1 MSDQE
6 QNQQTAEQEASAA
19 SAEFL
24 AGFDA
29 VRNSDEQHS
38 PESAPV
44 EDAPAQEVEPES
56 KQDAPGDTGK
66 GEPDEPNGESEEPM
80 FFGMTESQ
88 VKSLLERSAR
98 VDEIE
103 NQLRKAH
110 GKIGELNSH
119 LQNLTQKPT
128 QQAPAEAETGDL
140 GEFESDFPEVV
151 AIARKTVMDAIKG
164 LPAQAGASQDP
175 AEIEKAINIAVM
187 DATHDGWR
195 DTVSSQDFALW
206 IATQP
211 EDVQVTF
218 NTTNSAKE
226 LGRIIKSFDGWK
238 DQVKDRGNRNKQRL
252 EQALIPSGNTARVA
266 HAPTPHDEFLA
277 GFNSVRN
284 QR

>member
-6 QNQQTAEQEASAA
+6 TNQQTAEQDSAD
-19 SAEFL
+19 FL
-24 AGFDA
+24 AGFDS
-29 VRNSDEQHS
+29 VRNSDEHRS
-38 PESAPV
+38 PEPQAV
-44 EDAPAQEVEPES
+44 EAETNDVDPEAEKDKSPKGAQGEAEKPE
-56 KQDAPGDTGK
+56 GD
-66 GEPDEPNGESEEPM
+66 PEEPM
-80 FFGMTESQ
+80 FFGMSESQ

-119 LQNLTQKPT
+119 LQTLSQHKPT
-128 QQAPAEAETGDL
+128 PQAPAESELGDL
-140 GEFESDFPEVV
+140 GQWESDFPEVV

-164 LPAQAGASQDP
+164 LPAQAGAPQSVDP
-175 AEIEKAINIAVM
+175 VEIDKAINMAVM

-195 DTVSSQDFALW
+195 DTVGSQDFTLW

-211 EDVQVTF
+211 EDVQETF
-218 NTTNSAKE
+218 NTTNSAKD
-226 LGRIIKSFDGWK
+226 LGRILKSFDGWK
-238 DQVKDRGNRNKQRL
+238 SQAKDRGNRNKQRL
-252 EQALIPSGNTARVA
+252 EQALIPSGNTARVS
-266 HAPTPHDEFLA
+266 HAPTPEDEFLA